1 MAACVRKIAIGTPP
15 VLVMGDAMATVL
27 AHVMVDFKEM
37 SVVSVK
43 QTNSAW
49 RAARNHASRVQPAPP
64 TVVVWRTVLVNALE
78 ITQGQIAVSVFLV
91 SWVKIVPRSAPALR
105 MVIATQRGCASVTL
119 GTAESFA
126 ILATVRLA
134 KNAQ

>member
-64 TVVVWRTVLVNALE
+64 TVGVWRTVLVNALE

-91 SWVKIVPRSAPALR
+91 
-105 MVIATQRGCASVTL
+105 
-119 GTAESFA
+119 
-126 ILATVRLA
+126 
-134 KNAQ
+134 